1 MTARIQEK
9 TVSAYFY
16 YMWNAWSKEE
26 CDTVFGSQSR
36 HFWEKWDYLYRTF
49 HGSAAEHFYAALS
62 AANRRLVVERACKL
76 YDGNRLRD
84 NPKYVGKTVE
94 KTPERLVL
102 VVDNAPQ
109 SLANLFMAGD
119 IPFAYSSG
127 RFIVFDNTTPPV
139 LREYLERRGIPH
151 EQLDRMSFS
160 QREIGIN
167 DIPLP

>member
-1 MTARIQEK
+1 
-9 TVSAYFY
+9 
-16 YMWNAWSKEE
+16 
-26 CDTVFGSQSR
+26 
-36 HFWEKWDYLYRTF
+36 
-49 HGSAAEHFYAALS
+49 
-62 AANRRLVVERACKL
+62 
-76 YDGNRLRD
+76 
-84 NPKYVGKTVE
+84 
-94 KTPERLVL
+94 
-102 VVDNAPQ
+102 
-109 SLANLFMAGD
+109 MAGD

>member
-49 HGSAAEHFYAALS
+49 HGSAAEHFYAELS
-62 AANRRLVVERACKL
+62 PANRRLVVERACEL

-109 SLANLFMAGD
+109 TSSWPATFPSLIRREGSLF
-119 IPFAYSSG
+119 S
-127 RFIVFDNTTPPV
+127 TTP
-139 LREYLERRGIPH
+139 RRPCSGSIWSGAAY
-151 EQLDRMSFS
+151 RMNSS
-160 QREIGIN
+160 TE
-167 DIPLP
+167 